1 MKKILA
7 ILGLATVSAMA
18 ISASRIGP
26 VSTYGELKANGGKLS
41 GSCPEYQNQAVQ
53 VKGMSLFWSS
63 GADSSTAFY
72 TEKAVNLM
80 VKDMGIE
87 VIRFAMGV
95 SNEFDKGRGYI
106 TGGEDLQKAYL
117 KNVVN
122 AAIDNDIYV
131 IIDWHIESSTGYT
144 DDAVKFFEY
153 AAQTYGEYNNVIFEI
168 WNEPTGDMGT
178 VKSHADRVIPA
189 IRKYSDNLILVGS
202 PGWSSQPNACASAG
216 ISDKNYGCTLHFYAA
231 THQVGGGYDNNAK
244 SAMNAG
250 VPVFA
255 TEWGTVSADGNG
267 GANQSASQAWIDWMN
282 QNKISWAN
290 WSASGVNEG
299 SAAFNKINIDNGL
312 SYSTSGSMVKGW
324 MNKGAS
330 YKDCGLQNG
339 SGSGSSGYSTGVAN
353 GAKTDMI
360 DDMEDNDRY
369 AYTGG
374 FWSAW
379 TDANESGDNGVGAS
393 TISNSTWENDFGK
406 TVYDVLM
413 AKDGSKNT
421 SNYMVGLKGIKL
433 ARGSYEYAPYAD
445 LGLNLTKDTAEFDMS
460 ACKSISYKFKGASH
474 NFRLETSLVTNWN
487 FHHVNKDASEEW
499 KEVELT
505 WDQFNQE
512 DWGDNDKHFNLKDKG
527 LSKVKRLAWEVKG
540 VQNVPDNQNQPKYN
554 YLYVDDVRCDGL
566 SITAISGNTAAPK
579 SSSSA
584 ATGNSSSS
592 VNPTSS
598 SVTNPTS
605 SSSAITIP
613 SSSSVVVVLK
623 DLLILDDVE
632 DGNEVLNTTGTWYA
646 YTDNESGGESKI
658 TNVYDPALP
667 GYVVVFPGTK
677 DPTNGTQGF
686 VGMEG
691 IAWGDGTLTY
701 DPFVALGLNTNA
713 DTSMGIDLSA
723 CPVISYRYKGAAHT
737 IKIQDGQVTDFAYHN
752 RRLADAGDWT
762 LVTFKQADFKQPSWT
777 ETKVELNWANIK
789 KISWEVIGALGFSDT
804 YQPEFNYLYVDDLK
818 CVDQAIG
825 IKSIARANGKLG
837 VKMQGRTLSIM
848 STKATSAK
856 VQVFDMMGHAVH
868 TSVESLSAGSN
879 LIPLGKMATGS
890 YIVRVQAGSDAKM
903 ARFSVK

>member
-1 MKKILA
+1 MKKVLA
-7 ILGLATVSAMA
+7 ILGLAAVSAMA

-216 ISDKNYGCTLHFYAA
+216 ISDNNYGCTLHFYAA

-267 GANQSASQAWIDWMN
+267 GANKDASQAWIDWMN

-299 SAAFNKINIDNGL
+299 SAAFNKINIDAGL
-312 SYSTSGSMVKGW
+312 SYSNSGSMVKGW
-324 MNKGAS
+324 MNKGKS

-339 SGSGSSGYSTGVAN
+339 SSSGSSGYSTGVAN
-353 GAKTDMI
+353 GAKTDLI

-379 TDANESGDNGVGAS
+379 TDAGEKGDHGVGG
-393 TISNSTWENDFGK
+393 TTLKNGKWTNDFGK
-406 TVYDVLM
+406 EVFDVLM
-413 AKDGSKNT
+413 KNPGGKNT
-421 SNYMVGLKGIKL
+421 SKYVVGMEGIYLKQGT
-433 ARGSYEYAPYAD
+433 YEYAPYAD
-445 LGLNLTKDTAEFDMS
+445 IGLNLTADTSIFNMKS
-460 ACKSISYKFKGASH
+460 CNSISYKFKGASH

-527 LSKVKRLAWEVKG
+527 LDKVMRLAWEVKG
-540 VQNVPDNQNQPKYN
+540 VLNVPDAQNQPKYD
-554 YLYVDDVRCDGL
+554 YLYVDDVRCDGM
-566 SITAISGNTAAPK
+566 SITAISGNNGGGDNPASSSSGK
-579 SSSSA
+579 SSSSKGGKSSSSGIA
-584 ATGNSSSS
+584 LSSSS
-592 VNPTSS
+592 VYEPP
-598 SVTNPTS
+598 V
-605 SSSAITIP
+605 
-613 SSSSVVVVLK
+613 SSVVIT
-623 DLLILDDVE
+623 DLAILDDVE
-632 DGNEVLNTTGTWYA
+632 DGDEVLNTTGTWYA
-646 YTDNESGGESKI
+646 YTDSESGGESKI
-658 TNVYDPALP
+658 TNVYDPDLP

-677 DPTNGTQGF
+677 DATNGTKGF

-691 IAWGDGTLTY
+691 IEWGDGTLTF

-713 DTSMGIDLSA
+713 DTSKGIDLSA
-723 CPVISYRYKGAAHT
+723 CPVLSYRYKGAAHT
-737 IKIQDGQVTDFAYHN
+737 IKLQDGQVQDFAFHN
-752 RRLADAGDWT
+752 KKMLDAPEWT
-762 LVTFKQADFKQPSWT
+762 QVTIAQADFKQPSWT
-777 ETKVELNWANIK
+777 ETKVELNWSNIK
-789 KISWEVIGALGFSDT
+789 KMSWEVIGALGFSDVF
-804 YQPEFNYLYVDDLK
+804 QPEYNFLYVDDLK
-818 CVDQAIG
+818 CVNQVIG
-825 IKSIARANGKLG
+825 IKSYARNAAAGIKLAA
-837 VKMQGRTLSIM
+837 QGSTLNVFVA
-848 STKATSAK
+848 KAGDVK
-856 VQVFDMMGHAVH
+856 VQVFDLTGH
-868 TSVESLSAGSN
+868 SVKSVSENMSAGAHTVSLEN
-879 LIPLGKMATGS
+879 LTAGS
-890 YIVRVQAGSDAKM
+890 YIVRVQAGNAVKS
-903 ARFSVK
+903 ARVTLK